1 MKKKFAMIFAAM
13 MAMSAVPAYAGVSA
27 VPTASRV
34 LVNGTEKA
42 FEAYNIQDNN
52 YFKLRDIAYVLNG
65 TAAAFSVG
73 WDGTA
78 NAVSL
83 DTSGEYAPT
92 GNEMKVS
99 GSTAAKAAVVSNSA
113 ILIDGAKAALKAYNI
128 DGNNYFKL
136 RDLGTALGF
145 DVGWDNASQ
154 TISISSAE
162 STAPA
167 ESNDKTKT
175 DAKADLLS
183 KKELTKA
190 ELEELGVDI
199 EVISIYF
206 DRAMGDAFFIESITF
221 SEDCPFVSISADK
234 VKVCGADAYTYIYTR
249 EDAMEAWE
257 TDYVPQDYFLQY
269 NFPNK
274 IMVMN
279 NEPGFPDYGKRNDVS
294 IEYQL
299 KTKDGKTYTCKTNYN
314 LLVDGNGGIWF

>member
-13 MAMSAVPAYAGVSA
+13 MALSAVPAYAGVSA

-34 LVNGTEKA
+34 LVNGTQKA

-65 TAAAFSVG
+65 TSAAFSVG

-162 STAPA
+162 STTPA
-167 ESNDKTKT
+167 ENKTETDTKT
-175 DAKADLLS
+175 DLLS
-183 KKELTKA
+183 KTELTKA

-206 DRAMGDAFFIESITF
+206 SRGMGDAFFIESVTF
-221 SEDCPFVSISADK
+221 SEDCPFVSISADN
-234 VKVCGADAYTYIYTR
+234 VKVCGADAYTDIHTR

-257 TDYVPQDYFLQY
+257 SDYVPQDFFLQY
-269 NFPNK
+269 NFPNGV
-274 IMVMN
+274 MVMN
-279 NEPGFPDYGKRNDVS
+279 NEPGFPDYGKRNDIS

-299 KTKDGKTYTCKTNYN
+299 KTKNGKTYTCKTNYN

>member
-13 MAMSAVPAYAGVSA
+13 MAMSAIPAYAGVSA
-27 VPTASRV
+27 VPTASKV
-34 LVNGTEKA
+34 LVNGTKKA

-65 TAAAFSVG
+65 TDAAFSVG

-83 DTSGEYAPT
+83 DTSGEYTPT

-99 GSTAAKAAVVSNSA
+99 GSSAAKAAVVSNSA
-113 ILIDGAKAALKAYNI
+113 ILIDGTKTALKAYNI
-128 DGNNYFKL
+128 DGSNYFKL

-145 DVGWDNASQ
+145 TVGWDNASQ

-162 STAPA
+162 ST
-167 ESNDKTKT
+167 DKTET
-175 DAKADLLS
+175 DAKTDLLS

-206 DRAMGDAFFIESITF
+206 NRSMGDAFFIESVTF

-234 VKVCGADAYTYIYTR
+234 VKVCGADAYTDIHTR

-257 TDYVPQDYFLQY
+257 SDYVPQDFFLQY
-269 NFPNK
+269 NFPNGV
-274 IMVMN
+274 MVMN

-294 IEYQL
+294 ITYQL